1 MRRSLFAVLVVI
13 LVLCV
18 NAFAHPPQDII
29 LAYDPSSRT
38 LAVEVLHSSYDPN
51 RHHINRLE
59 VSINGNVIL
68 EKTPNRQNNTKLEVN
83 ILIPHVD
90 AGDTLAVKAF
100 CSRGGTLTKSII
112 VP

>member
-1 MRRSLFAVLVVI
+1 MRKISVVI
-13 LVLCV
+13 LLLLFVLCP

-38 LAVEVLHSSYDPN
+38 LAIEVLHSSYDPN

-90 AGDTLAVKAF
+90 AGATLEVKAF